1 VEGRRWASPGRASK
15 HLARVISCG
24 KNIGGNLE
32 MLHAE
37 LIGVETP
44 TWKLEEPSLQEPHEP
59 HNISVHIIEGQQP
72 YSSRTALQ
80 NQISKG
86 IRLRSVI
93 EMFFKLLECRDSA
106 GYNVNLKKYYF
117 YIFLDYF

>member
-1 VEGRRWASPGRASK
+1 
-15 HLARVISCG
+15 
-24 KNIGGNLE
+24 

-44 TWKLEEPSLQEPHEP
+44 TWKLKNLLCENHTSP
-59 HNISVHIIEGQQP
+59 HNIIEGQQP
-72 YSSRTALQ
+72 YSRTALQ

-106 GYNVNLKKYYF
+106 GSHVNLKIIYF
-117 YIFLDYF
+117 